1 MVSKKNQNIARRSCK
16 VLDNSFDTINTSI
29 ELCKKCIDAN
39 MLENVKQLLDNTQQI
54 IFITKELSI
63 DSIKYIANIK

>member
-1 MVSKKNQNIARRSCK
+1 MVSKKNQNIARRTCNA
-16 VLDNSFDTINTSI
+16 LGNSFDTINTSI

-54 IFITKELSI
+54 LLTAKELSI
-63 DSIKYIANIK
+63 DSLKYIANIE